1 LALGDSNFVNI
12 SRYGEAILPGN
23 LARPLH
29 KGVGGISRKK
39 ILSLQGGS
47 KMGLLHHKRFFRPD
61 EAASILALSRRTVYR
76 MIRDGRITGVKWGK
90 GPWRIPRDSL
100 AILLPGEKF

>member
-1 LALGDSNFVNI
+1 
-12 SRYGEAILPGN
+12 
-23 LARPLH
+23 
-29 KGVGGISRKK
+29 
-39 ILSLQGGS
+39 
-47 KMGLLHHKRFFRPD
+47 MGLLHHKRFFRPD

-100 AILLPGEKF
+100 AILLGDYPESETNKITGRKS